1 MNDRQG
7 KRAGAAILVLLALLG
22 PFAVSQSW
30 AEAQLYDIELVVFRN
45 LIENDGGEV
54 WPREDS
60 VWRETSVAEP
70 DHAAEPEVAWLGEP
84 YRLAAHYEALRRS
97 AQYRPLAHFAWR
109 QPVVDRDQAAALQL
123 PAAGARAGGAYVDGS
138 VRVAVERYLHL
149 YLDLRL
155 HGTVPVPTTRFQP
168 GVEPEPQAAPE
179 FRLTEKRRMRSKEL
193 HYFDNPRFGVLAL
206 ITPYTPAQP
215 ASDTAVDAD
224 SPDSQP

>member
-7 KRAGAAILVLLALLG
+7 KRSGAAILVLLAWLA
-22 PFAVSQSW
+22 PFAVSESR
-30 AEAQLYDIELVVFRN
+30 AETQLYDIELVVFRN
-45 LIENDGGEV
+45 LVENDGGEV
-54 WPREDS
+54 WPLEDP
-60 VWRETSVAEP
+60 VWEETGVQEP
-70 DHAAEPEVAWLGEP
+70 DDVSGPEVTWLSEP

-123 PAAGARAGGAYVDGS
+123 PARGDRAGGAYVDGS
-138 VRVAVERYLHL
+138 AQVAVERYLHL

-155 HGTVPVPTTRFQP
+155 HGSVPAPTALFQP
-168 GVEPEPQAAPE
+168 GVEPEPQAAPQ

-193 HYFDNPRFGVLAL
+193 HYFDHPRFGVLAL

-215 ASDTAVDAD
+215 AGATAAD
-224 SPDSQP
+224 GESPDSQP